1 MKNITLAIDEDVLRE
16 VRKIAAE
23 RDTTVNGLVREYLG
37 KLAGERDRSARARA
51 ELVRLSEES
60 EGRLGSNWRW
70 SREEIYAERTLFP
83 RHERSSVRGGRQ
95 ARRSRKKSASK

>member
-23 RDTTVNGLVREYLG
+23 RDTTVNGLVREYLR

-60 EGRLGSNWRW
+60 EGRLGSNGKWT
-70 SREEIYAERTLFP
+70 REEIYAERTLFP
-83 RHERSSVRGGRQ
+83 RYERAGVCGGRQ
-95 ARRSRKKSASK
+95 ARRPRKNKASK